1 MVLYCRVVDDL
12 AALRYTPGLEATQRM
27 REFTLR
33 QGFNKALNTAERR
46 LQRSRLRS
54 KPIVIDI
61 VVTKACNLACT
72 FCKDYEHPGA
82 KKIDRENFERVA
94 EQLFP
99 TARRVNV
106 CSGGEPYLHTGLEDL
121 LRLGKRHKAQ
131 RWVLSN
137 GTLLDEERMRRIV
150 AEGLITLHGFSVDGI
165 EARTVETIRVNASLP
180 KILANIDMLLRL
192 REQERSQDRGIVIR
206 YALMRRNIEELPAA
220 VRYWG
225 ERGIDRVDTGYL
237 SIANGIDPR
246 RALR

>member
-99 TARRVNV
+99 TARWVNV
-106 CSGGEPYLHTGLEDL
+106 CSGGEPYLHTGGVTVILPTSTPS
-121 LRLGKRHKAQ
+121 RLARLPRTANAPCVLAQ
-131 RWVLSN
+131 TSMLPSSCHQAVS
-137 GTLLDEERMRRIV
+137 
-150 AEGLITLHGFSVDGI
+150 
-165 EARTVETIRVNASLP
+165 ASGS
-180 KILANIDMLLRL
+180 M
-192 REQERSQDRGIVIR
+192 
-206 YALMRRNIEELPAA
+206 
-220 VRYWG
+220 
-225 ERGIDRVDTGYL
+225 
-237 SIANGIDPR
+237 
-246 RALR
+246 